1 MNVYNIFVNNEMI
14 SENVLKSDVTS
25 KIRIIEEYFNTAGEK
40 AIITVVLNKP
50 ETIA

>member
-1 MNVYNIFVNNEMI
+1 MYNIFVNDEII

-25 KIRIIEEYFNTAGEK
+25 KVKIIEEYFNNYGER
-40 AIITVVLNKP
+40 AVIRVVLNKP